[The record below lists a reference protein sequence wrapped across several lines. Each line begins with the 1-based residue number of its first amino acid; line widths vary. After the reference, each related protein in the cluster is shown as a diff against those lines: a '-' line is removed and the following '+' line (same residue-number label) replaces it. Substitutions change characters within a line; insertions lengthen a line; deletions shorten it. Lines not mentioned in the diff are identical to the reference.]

1 MSLSIQIKTL
11 LNGTIH
17 AFKEIS
23 PNQITV
29 QNPFPFTSP
38 HAHLHYSVL
47 VGMVGDVKARIIIDA
62 DQPLFA
68 KLCQSLYGFELDGD
82 LLESFVG
89 EFGNMVAGKLC
100 SFSAAEN
107 IQLDITTP
115 TVMIGETQIPIIQ
128 HTFSLPISITDI
140 GDINLLLTVEG

>member
-1 MSLSIQIKTL
+1 MSLSIQTKTL
-11 LNGTIH
+11 LNGTIS
-17 AFKEIS
+17 AFKEIL
-23 PNQITV
+23 PNQVTV
-29 QNPFPFTSP
+29 QAPKPFNLP
-38 HAHLHYSVL
+38 HAHLNYCVL

-62 DQPLFA
+62 DQSLFA

-100 SFSAAEN
+100 SFSATDN

-115 TVMIGETQIPIIQ
+115 TVMIGETQIPMIQ
-128 HTFSLPISITDI
+128 HTFSLPISIATI
-140 GDINLLLTVEG
+140 GDVNLLLTIES

>member
-17 AFKEIS
+17 AFKEIL
-23 PNQITV
+23 PDKITV
-29 QNPFPFTSP
+29 KVPTPFTDS
-38 HAHLHYSVL
+38 HAQLHYCVL
-47 VGMVGDVKARIIIDA
+47 VGMVGDVKARIIIDGE
-62 DQPLFA
+62 QPLFA

-100 SFSAAEN
+100 IFTANEN
-107 IQLDITTP
+107 THLDITTP
-115 TVMIGETQIPIIQ
+115 TVMIGQTQIPTIQ
-128 HTFSLPISITDI
+128 HTFTLPISIADI
-140 GDINLLLTVEG
+140 GEVNLLLTIEN